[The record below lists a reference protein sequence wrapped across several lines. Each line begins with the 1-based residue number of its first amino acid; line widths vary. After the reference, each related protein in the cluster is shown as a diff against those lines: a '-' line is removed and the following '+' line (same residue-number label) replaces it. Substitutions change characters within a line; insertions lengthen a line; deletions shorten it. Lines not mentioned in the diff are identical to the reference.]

1 MHETR
6 ILNILNPTAGSIAS
20 DFICSLFFSSK
31 LGMKFA
37 DLRPVLYNIFSQ
49 WRRTHKIIL
58 PSDAILT
65 SLDTL
70 LDIQQQ

>member
-6 ILNILNPTAGSIAS
+6 ILNILNPTAGSIVS
-20 DFICSLFFSSK
+20 DFICSLFFSAK
-31 LGMKFA
+31 LCMKFA
-37 DLRPVLYNIFSQ
+37 DLCPVLYNTFSQ
-49 WRRTHKIIL
+49 WCRTYKIIL
-58 PSDAILT
+58 PSDAILI